1 MMSSQHLKTLWC
13 MWLDKALSP
22 SHIIRVISIYGY
34 ELSYLTKQ
42 GIGIEKPG
50 TKIYVQNT

>member
-13 MWLDKALSP
+13 MWLDKAIQPNL
-22 SHIIRVISIYGY
+22 IIRVISIYGY

-50 TKIYVQNT
+50 TKI

>member
-1 MMSSQHLKTLWC
+1 MQTSHLKTLWC
-13 MWLDKALSP
+13 MWLDQALSP

-50 TKIYVQNT
+50 TKIYYQNT